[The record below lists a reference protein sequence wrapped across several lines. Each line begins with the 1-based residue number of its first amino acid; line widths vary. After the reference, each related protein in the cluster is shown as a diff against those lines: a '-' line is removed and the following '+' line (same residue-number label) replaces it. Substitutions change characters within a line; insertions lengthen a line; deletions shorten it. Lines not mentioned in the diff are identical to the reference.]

1 MYQPLSI
8 EKEMHNPKSSIKFY
22 LGNLLR
28 TMDRET
34 ASSIILR
41 NYSEEEREE
50 PGYIRI
56 FFFFFVFYPFK
67 GTFFFNQKKKNVVKC
82 QIITA
87 HQKEQI
93 FQINGFSI
101 YLSMCGKM
109 QKLRINKVIY
119 I

>member
-34 ASSIILR
+34 ASLIILR

-50 PGYIRI
+50 PGYRG
-56 FFFFFVFYPFK
+56 VL
-67 GTFFFNQKKKNVVKC
+67 QKQNKANKKTGSWN
-82 QIITA
+82 I
-87 HQKEQI
+87 
-93 FQINGFSI
+93 
-101 YLSMCGKM
+101 
-109 QKLRINKVIY
+109 
-119 I
+119 